1 VNPSGESQ
9 IRTIMAR
16 TRHTGL
22 EENTVPATGR
32 ACVGGRPEQGLWL
45 HAAVSEG
52 SAVLHTHIRAFRG
65 KGLW

>member
-1 VNPSGESQ
+1 
-9 IRTIMAR
+9 MAR

-32 ACVGGRPEQGLWL
+32 ACVGGCPEQGLWL
-45 HAAVSEG
+45 HAAMSEG
-52 SAVLHTHIRAFRG
+52 SAVLHTHVLAFSG